1 MVRGYKIKTF
11 NITKK
16 ELPARQWKAKAF
28 NNFHPSGI
36 FYVYTKEALD
46 ELMSSLLEDCAGW
59 GYNIFDRVK
68 NEYIMPVISIRL
80 KKWRDKIEIYTTKRI
95 RRRFINRR

>member
-28 NNFHPSGI
+28 NNFHPSEI
-36 FYVYTKEALD
+36 FYVYTKEGLD
-46 ELMSSLLEDCAGW
+46 ELMSSLLEDCADW

-68 NEYIMPVISIRL
+68 NEYIAGGAINASNINKI
-80 KKWRDKIEIYTTKRI
+80 KKMEG
-95 RRRFINRR
+95 